1 MAFFRPDDFTPERF
15 GYQQGVPLYRHEQ
28 TRTYTPKPATVA
40 AQQFYDFFVAN
51 QNLDRHS
58 RWDNGWP
65 THDRYLS
72 RARVRAH
79 LRGKDIYGCWGDEWM
94 NWFALDVDYHGGDPA
109 LFLSVLGILTE
120 LPDFFPAVR
129 WVYFLNRA
137 GISGL
142 HMVALLAAPRL
153 LEDVRRD
160 VGKRLVYLEDEKL
173 NGQLNTSD
181 FDQLTSNRQ
190 IFC

>member
-1 MAFFRPDDFTPERF
+1 MALFRPDDFTPERF
-15 GYQQGVPLYRHEQ
+15 GYQQGVPPLPPRADPHLHAEAGD
-28 TRTYTPKPATVA
+28 RGA

-94 NWFALDVDYHGGDPA
+94 NWFGLDLDYHGGDPA

-120 LPDFFPAVR
+120 LPDCFRRCGGFTFSTEPES
-129 WVYFLNRA
+129 A
-137 GISGL
+137 GCTWSLSWPPPGCWRTCAGTWESGWSTW
-142 HMVALLAAPRL
+142 RT
-153 LEDVRRD
+153 RSST
-160 VGKRLVYLEDEKL
+160 G
-173 NGQLNTSD
+173 S
-181 FDQLTSNRQ
+181 
-190 IFC
+190 